1 MFTRMQDGKPE
12 DWAAIAAGHQPHF
25 DTVADRYIAMLRQL
39 EDITVGFGCNQL
51 HHALMTATL
60 ARRAG
65 ATDEEIVVA
74 LCHDMGKVVN
84 VLNHGAIVAEM
95 LKPYVSESSYHVL
108 KHHQDFQGEHY
119 YAYLGMDPNAREQY
133 RDEPWYD
140 YAVKLVDEW
149 DAEGF
154 DPDFDVDSLE
164 SFEPELRRVLV
175 HPASAPKPAPK
186 PAKEAA

>member
-1 MFTRMQDGKPE
+1 MFTRMQDGTPE
-12 DWAAIAAGHQPHF
+12 DWAVIAKGHQPHF
-25 DTVADRYIAMLRQL
+25 NTVADRYIAMLRQL
-39 EDITVGFGCNQL
+39 EGITVGFGCNQL

-65 ATDEEIVVA
+65 ATDEQVVVA

-95 LKPYVSESSYHVL
+95 LKPYVSEDSYHVL

-119 YAYLGMDPNAREQY
+119 YEYLGMDPNARQQY
-133 RDEPWYD
+133 KGEPWYD
-140 YAVKLVDEW
+140 YAVRLVDEW

-154 DPDFDVDSLE
+154 DPDFAVDSLE

-175 HPASAPKPAPK
+175 HPGHTVSNEKAAP
-186 PAKEAA
+186 KEAA